1 MSVAAIVIGR
11 NEGERLVRCLT
22 SLQGKA
28 RPIIYV
34 DSGSTDGSVAAAEDL
49 GAEVVNLDMS
59 RPFTAARA
67 RNAGLERLDA
77 LDAAPPFVQLIDG
90 DCEIQEGWIEA
101 ARSYLEAHPKTAM
114 VAGRLRERFP
124 EATAWNR
131 LADAEWDTATGDV
144 AAVGGISMLR
154 RAAAAE
160 EGGFRE
166 DLIAG
171 EEPELCLRLRRR
183 GWQIHRLPDEMA
195 WHDIAMTKASQWWK
209 RCKRCGHA
217 YAEGAALHG
226 AGPERYRVRETLR
239 ALGWGVVVPFLALT
253 GAVFV
258 TPWLLGVLLVWP
270 LQMLRLWSKGYSAM
284 RAVFLT
290 LGMVPEAQGIL
301 GYHFGRLSG
310 RQRALI
316 EYK

>member
-28 RPIIYV
+28 APIVYV
-34 DSGSTDGSVAAAEDL
+34 DSGSTDGSVEAAKAL
-49 GAEVVNLDMS
+49 GADVLNLDMS

-67 RNAGLERLDA
+67 RNAGLGRLKELGSDA
-77 LDAAPPFVQLIDG
+77 PFVQLIDG
-90 DCEIQEGWIEA
+90 DCEMQEGWIET
-101 ARSYLEAHPKTAM
+101 ARNYLKAQPKVAM

-124 EATAWNR
+124 EATIWNR

-154 RAAAAE
+154 RAAADE
-160 EGGFRE
+160 KGGFRE

-171 EEPELCLRLRRR
+171 EEPEFCLRLRRR
-183 GWQIHRLPDEMA
+183 GWRIHRLPDEMA
-195 WHDIAMTKASQWWK
+195 WHDIAMTKVSQWWK

-226 AGPERYRVRETLR
+226 AGPERYRVRETIRSL
-239 ALGWGVVVPFLALT
+239 AWGAGVPLLALA
-253 GAVFV
+253 GAVFL
-258 TPWLLGVLLVWP
+258 TPWALGLLLLWP
-270 LQMLRLWSKGYSAM
+270 LQMLRLGAKGYSPA
-284 RAVFLT
+284 RAIFLT
-290 LGMVPEAQGIL
+290 LGTLPEALGVL
-301 GYHFGRLSG
+301 GYHMGRLSG
-310 RQRALI
+310 RKRALI